1 MGESTETTDHR
12 PPFTS
17 FFLSSRPYR
26 TLIKGGQSVA
36 VKLGLAYGGGR
47 NGGNSAMNEYHHG
60 YHPSHGYAPQPYEPP
75 THGHVGTGNN
85 LLEAALGGRPG
96 PAVTPGSTNHHNPS
110 NASTYKM
117 SRNVSNS
124 HPALERSDVHVEY
137 EVAVPIHSIES
148 IRHTPYHS
156 LWNLHE
162 W

>member
-1 MGESTETTDHR
+1 MKKRRMLQYAPRGPNEMNSYGCYNQQYESAGGTTGTH
-12 PPFTS
+12 
-17 FFLSSRPYR
+17 
-26 TLIKGGQSVA
+26 
-36 VKLGLAYGGGR
+36 
-47 NGGNSAMNEYHHG
+47 GGNLIEHYSSN
-60 YHPSHGYAPQPYEPP
+60 S
-75 THGHVGTGNN
+75 
-85 LLEAALGGRPG
+85 
-96 PAVTPGSTNHHNPS
+96 SS
-110 NASTYKM
+110 NASSSLSSTSSYKM